1 MIEQAQV
8 AADILK
14 EMKELAA
21 KIHLLVNGMPPEEL
35 LGYIL
40 SEDNSLTISVL
51 DYMNESSI
59 SEN

>member
-21 KIHLLVNGMPPEEL
+21 KIRLLVNGMPPEETPRVHL
-35 LGYIL
+35 CPTVDD
-40 SEDNSLTISVL
+40 E
-51 DYMNESSI
+51 
-59 SEN
+59 